1 MLNYEKAIKDPE
13 NHFPKFRP
21 DVAKSQENVVGRSYE
36 SGETRFN
43 TFLKEMD

>member
-13 NHFPKFRP
+13 NHFLNSL
-21 DVAKSQENVVGRSYE
+21 DVAKSKENFVGLSCE
-36 SGETRFN
+36 SGKTGFN